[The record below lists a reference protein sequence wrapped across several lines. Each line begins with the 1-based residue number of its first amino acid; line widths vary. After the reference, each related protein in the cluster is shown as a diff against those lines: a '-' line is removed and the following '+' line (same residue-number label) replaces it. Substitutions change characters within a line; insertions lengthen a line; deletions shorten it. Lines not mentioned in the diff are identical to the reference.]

1 VPADKGTILRVASES
16 LALKYRVVFEN
27 FCKLSGKRFTRLHA
41 GGGGIQNAFLAQ
53 ATADAL
59 GIEVIAGPIEATS
72 CGNIIV
78 QMIATGNL
86 PDLAAGRALVRR
98 SFDFQV
104 YQPRNSEQWQQAYE
118 RFKSIIAR

>member
-1 VPADKGTILRVASES
+1 MPHEKGTILRVASES

-27 FCKLSGKRFTRLHA
+27 FCALAGKRFERLHA

-72 CGNIIV
+72 CGNIVV
-78 QMIATGNL
+78 QMIATGHL
-86 PDLAAGRALVRR
+86 PDLAAGRTLVRE
-98 SFDFQV
+98 SFDFQT
-104 YQPRNSEQWQQAYE
+104 YAPRNGEAWRAAYE
-118 RFKSIIAR
+118 RFQPFIGR